1 MVCTECGREVRGKGR
16 RRRQHRRRPRRRRR
30 APVAAAAAIAAVAA
44 LAALFIAAQDGAA
57 GNAGLPPEMH
67 AEGLA
72 GMAGRAAGAALE
84 VLEGARTLAHTS
96 LPTPAGPDIGM
107 DGAVSLVHRLTND
120 ERAAAGVPPLARDAA
135 LDGIAQM
142 HADDMAERGY
152 FSHDTPEGAGPS
164 DRAAASG
171 YACAKAAG
179 AYTMT
184 GIGENIHYAGGSYLY
199 TEGVA
204 AGAVGG
210 WMDSPGHRANILDGG
225 YDRLGVGIAIGGGSA
240 YAVQNFC

>member
-1 MVCTECGREVRGKGR
+1 MVCTECGRVVRGKGR
-16 RRRQHRRRPRRRRR
+16 RRHPPRRRPRRRRR
-30 APVAAAAAIAAVAA
+30 APVVAAAVIAAAA
-44 LAALFIAAQDGAA
+44 LAALFIAAQDGAVV
-57 GNAGLPPEMH
+57 GAGLPPELS
-67 AEGLA
+67 ADGLA

-179 AYTMT
+179 AYTRT

-204 AGAVGG
+204 AVAVGG
-210 WMDSPGHRANILDGG
+210 WMDSPGHRANILDAG
-225 YDRLGVGIAIGGGSA
+225 YDRLGVGIAIGGGQA